1 MNLKQKKLIHH
12 ADKKIAVQKNPNT
25 GHIFKKICN
34 TIIEYLRE
42 GDRMKRLIPY
52 ENNGKDLSIS
62 YLQHLIDAPLS
73 DIEELLVSNLC
84 YYSTNV

>member
-12 ADKKIAVQKNPNT
+12 ADKKFAVQKNPNT

-34 TIIEYLRE
+34 TIFEYLRE
-42 GDRMKRLIPY
+42 GDGMMRLIPY

-62 YLQHLIDAPLS
+62 YLQRLIDAPLS
-73 DIEELLVSNLC
+73 DIEELSVSNLS
-84 YYSTNV
+84 YYPTNM